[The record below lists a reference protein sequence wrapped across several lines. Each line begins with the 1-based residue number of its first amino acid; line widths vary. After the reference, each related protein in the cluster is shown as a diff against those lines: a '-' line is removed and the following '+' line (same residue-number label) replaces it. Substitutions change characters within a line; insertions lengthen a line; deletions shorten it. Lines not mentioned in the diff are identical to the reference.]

1 MTAKARTQYIDR
13 VKKGIEV
20 YEAMNALEN
29 SENLS
34 IMYGERGPFNI
45 NCTIYSKGSK
55 IFSIND
61 TKYFGKSMN
70 IDMKNS
76 GKSFLHCYAFDLFGK
91 QTTAKLYFE
100 HISIIETVK
109 ASL

>member
-1 MTAKARTQYIDR
+1 MTRTDYINR

-20 YEAMNALEN
+20 YEAMEALKD

-34 IMYGERGPFNI
+34 IMYGKRGPFNI
-45 NCTIYSKGSK
+45 NCSIYSDNHKV
-55 IFSIND
+55 FSIND

-70 IDMKNS
+70 IDMEKS
-76 GKSFLHCYAFDLFGK
+76 GKSYLECFTFDLFGK
-91 QTTAKLYFE
+91 QTIAKLYFE
-100 HISIIETVK
+100 HITFIENVK